1 MKQRAIIQE
10 LKLLVPNVPSINAA
24 ILYGSFARNE
34 PSWQSDIDVALLVRN
49 DFDPSE
55 FAGLLQKELPE
66 VSFTQVVELRSKI
79 AVYFTSS
86 PKLELSWNSDVSGI
100 NRNYLGSEI
109 SDVAASVLFD
119 RNGDNGGMFRYLTEL
134 EATSGGKLSIAQQAK
149 LLSDKF
155 IYEFEN
161 FSSNH
166 FRSDSY
172 RSYFYYNIALHCAIQ
187 LKQLVSGDARFNFL
201 PRNFANLYLGSDEQA
216 SYRQLSGSL
225 YLPDVNQIKR
235 NLLDFYYDA
244 ISQIGMCSDNELKSI
259 TSFLEGIYRRDFLW
273 NFRDVSQLNPQVK
286 SGFFFRSSSLTRYQ
300 NEPFFLK
307 FLEEKGI
314 NVVVDLRDDD
324 EVKRSPYFPTKISGI
339 RYVRLPIDPRNQ
351 SDDFKQRFHYGT
363 DHEIAYRHFA
373 EGHKTIFKRLF
384 EEITPGVDRF
394 VVHCHAGK
402 DRTGALVAMLSL
414 LLRADMKA
422 VLADYYASEMDTRE
436 EKLMAFLEVI
446 NSYGGVEDFLL
457 HCGVSK
463 ERVALWRQNLS
474 HNG

>member
-34 PSWQSDIDVALLVRN
+34 PTWQSDIDVALLVRD
-49 DFDPSE
+49 DFDPAG
-55 FAGLLQKELPE
+55 FAAFLQNELPE

-79 AVYFTSS
+79 AVYFTAS
-86 PKLELSWNSDVSGI
+86 PKLELSWTYEISGI
-100 NRNYLGSEI
+100 NRNYLGSKI
-109 SDVAASVLFD
+109 SDVAASILFD
-119 RNGDNGGMFRYLTEL
+119 RHGDNGVLLQYLKEL
-134 EATSGGKLSIAQQAK
+134 EAQRDYEPTIAQQAK
-149 LLSDKF
+149 MLCDKF

-166 FRSDSY
+166 LRSDSY

-187 LKQLVSGDARFNFL
+187 LKQMASGDVRFNFL
-201 PRNFANLYLGSDEQA
+201 PRNFANLYMGSDEQA
-216 SYRQLSGSL
+216 AYRELSGSL
-225 YLPDVNQIKR
+225 YLPEVNQIKR
-235 NLLDFYYDA
+235 NLLDFFYDA
-244 ISQIGMCSDNELKSI
+244 VSQIGVYSDRELKSVKE
-259 TSFLEGIYRRDFLW
+259 FLEGIYRRDFLW
-273 NFRDVSQLNPQVK
+273 NFRDVSQLNPKVK
-286 SGFFFRSSSLTRYQ
+286 PSVFYRSSSLTRYQ
-300 NEPFFLK
+300 NELFFGK

-314 NVVVDLRDDD
+314 NVIVDLRDDD
-324 EVKRSPYFPTKISGI
+324 EVKRSPYTHDAITGI

-351 SDDFKQRFHYGT
+351 SDDFIKRFHFGS

-373 EGHKTIFKRLF
+373 EGHKSCFKRLF
-384 EEITPGVDRF
+384 EEVTPGVDRF

-414 LLRADMKA
+414 LLGADMNI
-422 VLADYYASEMDTRE
+422 VLSDYHASEMDTRE
-436 EKLMAFLEVI
+436 EKLFAFLEVI

-474 HNG
+474 CHA